1 MPNFLINVKEK
12 GAKKASKNIGGLNT
26 ALGGLASKAALAA
39 GAFFGGGML
48 LSGMK
53 RAIDLAGEQEKA
65 EKTLEVALGR
75 RSQGLLDQARA
86 LQQVTTFGDEA
97 IISAQALIGA
107 FVNDEEQ
114 IKLATAATLDLA
126 AAKGMDL
133 TVAADLVSKTLG
145 SSTNAMSRYGIQVTG
160 AVGSTERLESLT
172 NNLANVFGGQAT
184 AQAQTM
190 AGSIEQAKN
199 AMGDAAETM
208 GNLLAP
214 SVVKAA
220 KFFKGAAE
228 AVDLYLFSLK
238 DLDGEEI
245 KELSNQEKIAK
256 QIDKTKEKIEILS
269 RTYTGRLGD
278 VTRTVGDSS
287 KAIAELEE
295 RLRMLN
301 FKYNEGN
308 ILITQSSEVMGVYK
322 FAIDPAVT
330 SLNEFNR
337 GQTDYLG
344 NLKKVEVQQMTTM
357 SQMEQMKVFID
368 ANKDSLKLQGKQFL
382 SNVGTMGKAFP
393 EMEKA
398 AKRAAQVQALVDA
411 YASANAAYKA
421 MAGIPVVGPA
431 LGIAAATAAVGAGL
445 ANVKMIEQAE
455 EGGLIGGKRHS
466 QGGTIIE
473 AEQGEFIMKR
483 SAVNRIGVNDLNNM
497 NQGGGG
503 GASVTVNVSGNV
515 MSQDYVEGELAE
527 QIKEAIRRGNDFGV
541 S

>member
-26 ALGGLASKAALAA
+26 ALGGLAGKAALAA

-48 LSGMK
+48 LSGM
-53 RAIDLAGEQEKA
+53 RNAITLAGEQEKA
-65 EKTLEVALGR
+65 EKTLEVALGK
-75 RSQGLLDQARA
+75 RSQALLNQAKS

-214 SVVKAA
+214 TVIKVA

-238 DLDGEEI
+238 NLDDESI
-245 KELSNQEKIAK
+245 QQLDSQEKIAIAISK
-256 QIDKTKEKIEILS
+256 TEEELFNLKRTSSARAKATSDESDKVKILED
-269 RTYTGRLGD
+269 RL
-278 VTRTVGDSS
+278 T
-287 KAIAELEE
+287 L
-295 RLRMLN
+295 LN
-301 FKYNEGN
+301 NKYNENN

-398 AKRAAQVQALVDA
+398 AKKAAQVQALVDA